1 MLVEVVQVPLLG
13 LGVAFP
19 NAVLLVGEDD
29 VLRARL
35 GLGRAPHVV
44 VAVRVVLAATG
55 GLEPRVS
62 VRRVVHDEVDDDP
75 DAAGPSGA
83 HELDEVAVGPETGV
97 DTEEVRDVVAVVL
110 AGGRIEGHEPEA
122 RHAEVVEVLDALGH
136 AADVAGA
143 VAAPVVEGLDVCA
156 VEDGVFPPQVAGVA
170 DSHAIAAR
178 GAGAVT
184 DSCGSTCSPN
194 ASMKPDCSLPTK
206 CR

>member
-1 MLVEVVQVPLLG
+1 MLVEVVEVPLVR

-19 NAVLLVGEDD
+19 DAVLLVGEDD

-44 VAVRVVLAATG
+44 VAVRVVLAAAG
-55 GLEPRVS
+55 GAEPRVS

-75 DAAGPSGA
+75 YAARPSRA
-83 HELDEVAVGPETGV
+83 HQLDEVAVGPETRV
-97 DTEEVRDVVAVVL
+97 DTEEVGDVVAVVL
-110 AGGRIEGHEPEA
+110 AGGRVEGHEPKA
-122 RHAEVVEVLDALGH
+122 CHAEVEEVLDALGH

-143 VAAPVVEGLDVCA
+143 VTVPVVEGLDVCA
-156 VEDGVFPPQVAGVA
+156 VEDGVLPPQVAGVA
-170 DSHAIAAR
+170 ASHAIAA
-178 GAGAVT
+178 GWGAVT